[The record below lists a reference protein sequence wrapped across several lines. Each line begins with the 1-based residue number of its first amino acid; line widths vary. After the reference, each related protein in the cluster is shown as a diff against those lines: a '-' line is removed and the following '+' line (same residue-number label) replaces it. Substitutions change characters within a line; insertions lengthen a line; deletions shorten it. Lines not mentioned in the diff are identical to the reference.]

1 VSAAFGAGIDPAAAP
16 EGDARAARKKSMDAE
31 LRKRVDPAHTTI
43 LSMEM
48 QRGIVGDLSRYPA
61 PAEAV
66 RDSGLLGSC
75 AALYGAA
82 RQAGMRVVHCSA
94 AFRPDRAGSYR
105 NMPFVNKLLED
116 PAHLPL
122 GTPAVEVMPELRG
135 EGDLVSLRLH
145 GISPFAGTDL
155 DSILRSL
162 GTRTVVAAGV
172 SLNRGII
179 GISIEAVNH
188 GYEVVVPRN
197 AVIGYPREYGE
208 QVLRYTLDG
217 LVTLSTVEELV
228 GFWNAR

>member
-1 VSAAFGAGIDPAAAP
+1 MNDVL
-16 EGDARAARKKSMDAE
+16 AR
-31 LRKRVDPAHTTI
+31 RVDPAHTTI

-48 QRGIVGDLSRYPA
+48 QRGIVGDLARFVG

-66 RDSGLLGSC
+66 RESGILARC
-75 AALYGAA
+75 ASLYAAA
-82 RQAGMRVVHCSA
+82 RHAGMRVVHCNA

-105 NMPFVNKLLED
+105 NMPFVNRLLDD
-116 PAHLPL
+116 PEHLPV
-122 GTPAVEVMPELRG
+122 GTPAVDPVPELKG
-135 EGDLVSLRLH
+135 EGDLESTRLH

-188 GYEVVVPRN
+188 GYEVVVPRD

-208 QVLRYTLDG
+208 MVLRHTLDG
-217 LVTLSTVEELV
+217 LVTLSSVEELASIWRD
-228 GFWNAR
+228 GAR

>member
-1 VSAAFGAGIDPAAAP
+1 MIS
-16 EGDARAARKKSMDAE
+16 E
-31 LRKRVDPAHTTI
+31 LVRRVDPTHTTI

-48 QRGIVGDLSRYPA
+48 QRGIVGDLARFQG

-66 RDSGLLGSC
+66 RESGMLERCASLYAAGRRSGL
-75 AALYGAA
+75 
-82 RQAGMRVVHCSA
+82 RVIHCNA

-105 NMPFVNKLLED
+105 NMPFVNKLLDD
-116 PAHLPL
+116 PDHLPV
-122 GTPAVEVMPELRG
+122 GTAAVEVVPELRG
-135 EGDLVSLRLH
+135 DLDLESLRLH

-188 GYEVVVPRN
+188 GYEVVVPRD

-208 QVLRYTLDG
+208 MVLRHTLDG
-217 LVTLSTVEELV
+217 LVTLSTVGELV
-228 GFWNAR
+228 GIWSGSAD

>member
-1 VSAAFGAGIDPAAAP
+1 MND
-16 EGDARAARKKSMDAE
+16 ELARRI
-31 LRKRVDPAHTTI
+31 DPAHTTV

-48 QRGIVGDLSRYPA
+48 QRGIVGNLARFA
-61 PAEAV
+61 GPAEAV
-66 RDSGLLGSC
+66 RESGILTRCASLYDS
-75 AALYGAA
+75 A
-82 RQAGMRVVHCSA
+82 RRRGMRVVHCNA

-105 NMPFVNKLLED
+105 NMPFVNKLLDD
-116 PAHLPL
+116 PEHLPV
-122 GTPAVEVMPELRG
+122 GTPAVDVVPELRG
-135 EGDLVSLRLH
+135 EQDLESIRLH

-188 GYEVVVPRN
+188 GYEVVVPRD
-197 AVIGYPREYGE
+197 AVIGYPREYGDM
-208 QVLRYTLDG
+208 VLRHTLDG

-228 GFWNAR
+228 GIWAGGSR

>member
-1 VSAAFGAGIDPAAAP
+1 MNS
-16 EGDARAARKKSMDAE
+16 ELAR
-31 LRKRVDPAHTTI
+31 RVDPAHTTI

-48 QRGIVGDLSRYPA
+48 QRGIVGDLARFQG

-66 RDSGLLGSC
+66 RESGILERCASLYATGRRSGL
-75 AALYGAA
+75 
-82 RQAGMRVVHCSA
+82 RVVHCNA

-105 NMPFVNKLLED
+105 NMPFVNKLLDD
-116 PAHLPL
+116 PEHLPV
-122 GTPAVEVMPELRG
+122 GTAAVEVVPELRG
-135 EGDLVSLRLH
+135 DLDLESTRLH

-188 GYEVVVPRN
+188 GYEVVVPRD

-208 QVLRYTLDG
+208 MVLRHTLDG
-217 LVTLSTVEELV
+217 LVTLSTVGELADV
-228 GFWNAR
+228 WSGRAR

>member
-1 VSAAFGAGIDPAAAP
+1 LNP
-16 EGDARAARKKSMDAE
+16 ELA
-31 LRKRVDPAHTTI
+31 LRVDPGHTAI

-48 QRGIVGDLSRYPA
+48 QRGIVGDLARFKG

-66 RDSGLLGSC
+66 RDAGILERC
-75 AALYGAA
+75 ASLYAAA
-82 RQAGMRVVHCSA
+82 RRRGMRVVHCNA

-105 NMPFVNKLLED
+105 NMPFVNKLLGD
-116 PAHLPL
+116 PEHLPV
-122 GTPAVEVMPELRG
+122 GSPAVEVMPELRG
-135 EGDLVSLRLH
+135 DGDLESLRLH

-162 GTRTVVAAGV
+162 GIRTVVAAGV

-188 GYEVVVPRN
+188 GYEVVVPRD

-217 LVTLSTVEELV
+217 LVTLSSVDELA
-228 GFWNAR
+228 GIWSGATH

>member
-1 VSAAFGAGIDPAAAP
+1 
-16 EGDARAARKKSMDAE
+16 MNAE
-31 LRKRVDPAHTTI
+31 LSARVDPAHTTI

-48 QRGIVGDLSRYPA
+48 QRGIVGDLSRYRA

-66 RDSGLLGSC
+66 KESGLLARC
-75 AALYGAA
+75 ASRYAAA
-82 RQAGMRVVHCSA
+82 RSAGMRVVHCSA

-116 PAHLPL
+116 PEHLPL
-122 GTPAVEVMPELRG
+122 GSPAVEVMPELFDAN
-135 EGDLVSLRLH
+135 DLVSLRLH

-179 GISIEAVNH
+179 GISIEAVNY
-188 GYEVVVPRN
+188 GYEVVVPRD
-197 AVIGYPREYGE
+197 AVIGYPKEYGE
-208 QVLRYTLDG
+208 MVLQYTLDG
-217 LVTLSTVEELV
+217 LVTLSGVEELA
-228 GFWNAR
+228 ARWRGR

>member
-1 VSAAFGAGIDPAAAP
+1 MN
-16 EGDARAARKKSMDAE
+16 EELARRI
-31 LRKRVDPAHTTI
+31 DPAHTTV

-48 QRGIVGDLSRYPA
+48 QRGIVGDLARFPG

-66 RDSGLLGSC
+66 RESGILARC
-75 AALYGAA
+75 ASLYAAA
-82 RQAGMRVVHCSA
+82 RRRGMRVVHCNA

-105 NMPFVNKLLED
+105 NMPFVNKLLDDSE
-116 PAHLPL
+116 HLPV
-122 GTPAVEVMPELRG
+122 GTPSVDVVPELRG
-135 EGDLVSLRLH
+135 ERDLESVRLH

-188 GYEVVVPRN
+188 GYEVVVPRD

-208 QVLRYTLDG
+208 MVLRHTLDG
-217 LVTLSTVEELV
+217 LVTLSTVEELA
-228 GFWNAR
+228 GIWAGGPR

>member
-1 VSAAFGAGIDPAAAP
+1 MN
-16 EGDARAARKKSMDAE
+16 RE
-31 LRKRVDPAHTTI
+31 LFERVDPAHTTI

-48 QRGIVGDLSRYPA
+48 QRGIVGDLARFQG

-66 RDSGLLGSC
+66 RESGILGRC
-75 AALYGAA
+75 ASLYEGA
-82 RQAGMRVVHCSA
+82 RKRGMRVVHCSA

-105 NMPFVNKLLED
+105 NMPFVNKLLDD
-116 PAHLPL
+116 PGHLPV
-122 GTPAVEVMPELRG
+122 GTPAVEVVPELRG
-135 EGDLVSLRLH
+135 DGDLESLRFH

-179 GISIEAVNH
+179 GISIESVNH
-188 GYEVVVPRN
+188 GYEVVVPRD

-217 LVTLSTVEELV
+217 LVTLSSVDELV
-228 GFWNAR
+228 GIWADATR

>member
-1 VSAAFGAGIDPAAAP
+1 MND
-16 EGDARAARKKSMDAE
+16 ELAR
-31 LRKRVDPAHTTI
+31 RVDPAHTTI

-48 QRGIVGDLSRYPA
+48 QRGIVGDLARFA
-61 PAEAV
+61 GPAEAV
-66 RDSGLLGSC
+66 RESGILARC
-75 AALYGAA
+75 AALYAAGRGA
-82 RQAGMRVVHCSA
+82 GLRVVHCNA

-105 NMPFVNKLLED
+105 NMPFVNRLLDD
-116 PAHLPL
+116 PGHLPV
-122 GTPAVEVMPELRG
+122 GTPAVAPVPELMG
-135 EGDLVSLRLH
+135 EGDLESTRLH

-188 GYEVVVPRN
+188 GYEVVVPRD

-208 QVLRYTLDG
+208 MVLRHTLDG
-217 LVTLSTVEELV
+217 LVTLSSVDELAAIWRA
-228 GFWNAR
+228 GAR

>member
-1 VSAAFGAGIDPAAAP
+1 
-16 EGDARAARKKSMDAE
+16 MDAG
-31 LRKRVDPAHTTI
+31 LMAQVDPRHTTV

-48 QRGIVGDLSRYPA
+48 QRGIVGDLSRYAA
-61 PAEAV
+61 PVEAV
-66 RDSGLLGSC
+66 RDSGILVRC
-75 AALYGAA
+75 AALCRAA

-105 NMPFVNKLLED
+105 NMPFVNRLLED
-116 PAHLPL
+116 PAHLPI
-122 GTPAVEVMPELRG
+122 GTPAVDPMPELVG

-188 GYEVVVPRN
+188 GYEVVVPRD
-197 AVIGYPREYGE
+197 AVVGYPREYGE

-217 LVTLSTVEELV
+217 LVTLSSVDELAAA
-228 GFWNAR
+228 WSTRA

>member
-1 VSAAFGAGIDPAAAP
+1 MN
-16 EGDARAARKKSMDAE
+16 RE
-31 LRKRVDPAHTTI
+31 LLERVDPAHTAI

-61 PAEAV
+61 PVDAV
-66 RDSGLLGSC
+66 RESGILGRC
-75 AALYGAA
+75 AALYSAG

-105 NMPFVNKLLED
+105 NMPFVNKLLDD
-116 PAHLPL
+116 PAHLPI
-122 GTPAVEVMPELRG
+122 GTPAVDPMPELVG
-135 EGDLVSLRLH
+135 ANDLVSLRLH

-188 GYEVVVPRN
+188 GYEVVVPRD
-197 AVIGYPREYGE
+197 AVIGYPRAYGE
-208 QVLRYTLDG
+208 DVLRYTLDG
-217 LVTLSTVEELV
+217 LVTLSSVDELV
-228 GFWNAR
+228 GCWATGAR

>member
-1 VSAAFGAGIDPAAAP
+1 MSG
-16 EGDARAARKKSMDAE
+16 ELARRI
-31 LRKRVDPAHTTI
+31 DPAHTTL

-48 QRGIVGDLSRYPA
+48 QRGIVGDLARFPG

-66 RDSGLLGSC
+66 LESGMLARC
-75 AALYGAA
+75 ASLYAAA
-82 RQAGMRVVHCSA
+82 RRRGMRVVHCNA
-94 AFRPDRAGSYR
+94 AFRHDRAGSYR
-105 NMPFVNKLLED
+105 NMPFVNKLLDD
-116 PAHLPL
+116 PEHLPV
-122 GTPAVEVMPELRG
+122 GTPSVDVVPELRA
-135 EGDLVSLRLH
+135 EQDLESIRLH

-188 GYEVVVPRN
+188 GYEVVVPRD

-208 QVLRYTLDG
+208 MVLRHTLDG

-228 GFWNAR
+228 GIWAGGSR

>member
-1 VSAAFGAGIDPAAAP
+1 
-16 EGDARAARKKSMDAE
+16 MDAE
-31 LRKRVDPAHTTI
+31 LFARVDPRHTTV

-48 QRGIVGDLSRYPA
+48 QRGIVGDLSRYAA
-61 PAEAV
+61 PVEAV
-66 RDSGLLGSC
+66 RESGILARC
-75 AALYGAA
+75 ASLHASA
-82 RQAGMRVVHCSA
+82 RRAGMRVVHCSA

-105 NMPFVNKLLED
+105 NMPFVNRLLED
-116 PAHLPL
+116 PVHLPI
-122 GTPAVEVMPELRG
+122 GTPAVDPMPELVG

-188 GYEVVVPRN
+188 GYEVVVPRD
-197 AVIGYPREYGE
+197 AVVGYPREYGE

-217 LVTLSTVEELV
+217 LVTLSSVAELADA
-228 GFWNAR
+228 WSTPR

>member
-1 VSAAFGAGIDPAAAP
+1 MSEPAL
-16 EGDARAARKKSMDAE
+16 AR
-31 LRKRVDPAHTTI
+31 LVDPAHTTI

-48 QRGIVGDLSRYPA
+48 QRGIVGDLARFA
-61 PAEAV
+61 GPAEAV
-66 RDSGLLGSC
+66 RESGILARC
-75 AALYGAA
+75 AALYTAA
-82 RQAGMRVVHCSA
+82 RRAGMRVVHCNA

-105 NMPFVNKLLED
+105 NMPFVNRLLED
-116 PAHLPL
+116 PEHLPL
-122 GTPAVEVMPELRG
+122 GTPAVEPVPELKG
-135 EGDLVSLRLH
+135 EGDLESTRLH

-188 GYEVVVPRN
+188 GYAVVVPRD

-208 QVLRYTLDG
+208 MVLRHTLDG
-217 LVTLSTVEELV
+217 LVTLSSVEALTTIWRD
-228 GFWNAR
+228 GAR

>member
-1 VSAAFGAGIDPAAAP
+1 MTALAS
-16 EGDARAARKKSMDAE
+16 
-31 LRKRVDPAHTTI
+31 RVDPALTTI

-48 QRGIVGDLSRYPA
+48 QRGIVGDLSRYAA
-61 PAEAV
+61 PVQAV
-66 RDSGLLGSC
+66 RESGLLERC
-75 AALYGAA
+75 ATLYGAA
-82 RQAGMRVVHCSA
+82 RDAGMRIVHCSA
-94 AFRPDRAGSYR
+94 AFRPDRIGSYR
-105 NMPFVNKLLED
+105 NMPFVNALLED

-122 GTPAVEVMPELRG
+122 GSAAVDVMPELLDDR
-135 EGDLVSLRLH
+135 DLVSLRLH

-188 GYEVVVPRN
+188 GYEVVVPRD

-208 QVLRYTLDG
+208 QVLRHTLDG
-217 LVTLSTVEELV
+217 LVTLSSVGELCAAFRGRV
-228 GFWNAR
+228 G

>member
-1 VSAAFGAGIDPAAAP
+1 MIS
-16 EGDARAARKKSMDAE
+16 E
-31 LRKRVDPAHTTI
+31 LVRRVDPAHTTI

-48 QRGIVGDLSRYPA
+48 QRGIVGDLARFQG

-66 RDSGLLGSC
+66 RESGMLERC
-75 AALYGAA
+75 ASLYT
-82 RQAGMRVVHCSA
+82 AGRRRGLRVVHCNA

-105 NMPFVNKLLED
+105 NMPFVNKLLDD
-116 PAHLPL
+116 PEHLPV
-122 GTPAVEVMPELRG
+122 GTAAVEVVPELRG
-135 EGDLVSLRLH
+135 DLDLESLRLH

-188 GYEVVVPRN
+188 GYEVVVPRD

-208 QVLRYTLDG
+208 MVLRHTLDG
-217 LVTLSTVEELV
+217 LVTLSTVGELV
-228 GFWNAR
+228 GIWSGSAR

>member
-1 VSAAFGAGIDPAAAP
+1 MTETLVQ
-16 EGDARAARKKSMDAE
+16 
-31 LRKRVDPAHTTI
+31 RVDPAHTTI

-48 QRGIVGDLSRYPA
+48 QRGIVGDLARFVG

-66 RDSGLLGSC
+66 RESGILARC
-75 AALYGAA
+75 ASLYSAA
-82 RQAGMRVVHCSA
+82 RLAGMRVVHCSA

-105 NMPFVNKLLED
+105 NMPFVNKLLDD
-116 PAHLPL
+116 PAHLPV
-122 GTPAVEVMPELRG
+122 GSPSVEPMPELRG
-135 EGDLVSLRLH
+135 DGDLESLRLH

-179 GISIEAVNH
+179 GISMEAVNH
-188 GYEVVVPRN
+188 GYEVVVPRD

-217 LVTLSTVEELV
+217 LVTLSTVEEIATPLQEV
-228 GFWNAR
+228 PRGATSPAFFRP

>member
-1 VSAAFGAGIDPAAAP
+1 MS
-16 EGDARAARKKSMDAE
+16 DAE
-31 LRKRVDPAHTTI
+31 LARRVDPAHTTI

-48 QRGIVGDLSRYPA
+48 QRGIVGDLARFA
-61 PAEAV
+61 GPAEAV
-66 RDSGLLGSC
+66 RESGILERC
-75 AALYGAA
+75 ATLYAA
-82 RQAGMRVVHCSA
+82 GRRAGLRVVHCNA

-105 NMPFVNKLLED
+105 NMPFVNRLLED
-116 PAHLPL
+116 PEHLPL
-122 GTPAVEVMPELRG
+122 GTPAVDPVPALRG
-135 EGDLVSLRLH
+135 EGDLESTRLH

-188 GYEVVVPRN
+188 GYEVVVPRD

-208 QVLRYTLDG
+208 LVLRHTLDG
-217 LVTLSTVEELV
+217 LVTLASVESLV
-228 GFWNAR
+228 GIWQGGAR

>member
-1 VSAAFGAGIDPAAAP
+1 MND
-16 EGDARAARKKSMDAE
+16 E
-31 LRKRVDPAHTTI
+31 LGRRVDPAHTTI

-48 QRGIVGDLSRYPA
+48 QRGIVGDLARFA
-61 PAEAV
+61 GPAEAV
-66 RDSGLLGSC
+66 RESGILARC
-75 AALYGAA
+75 ASLYAVA
-82 RQAGMRVVHCSA
+82 RDRGMRVVHCNA

-105 NMPFVNKLLED
+105 NMPFVNKLLDD
-116 PAHLPL
+116 PGHLPI
-122 GTPAVEVMPELRG
+122 GTPAVDVVPELKG
-135 EGDLVSLRLH
+135 EGDLESTRLH

-188 GYEVVVPRN
+188 GYEVVVPRD

-208 QVLRYTLDG
+208 LVLRHTLDG
-217 LVTLSTVEELV
+217 LVTLCDVDALAAIWR
-228 GFWNAR
+228 GGKR